1 VAQPAQAARL
11 AVTAIAGQ
19 GMAYLLA
26 LLLARRL
33 GVAGFEAYA
42 VSGAVF
48 VLMATFAPRGIEK
61 YALRALPALL
71 ERADWAGARGFL
83 RFGLRRT
90 LATALLV
97 GAGVAAWAA
106 WLGDLRETTRWA
118 IVVSCA
124 SLPAGALVHYGLE
137 VLSASGREIRAL
149 TLYRVATPALAL
161 LFVGVLLALAV
172 ELSGAIAAGCWGVAW
187 VLVLGLMALEA
198 RRALPLAVLRAAPAQ
213 DAPLWQ
219 AEARPFFVYR
229 LSLALLGHT
238 GVLALDALQP
248 SAAAVG
254 AYAVAMGTV
263 SLAAVLAT
271 ATNRAYARRLSI
283 LLERRDFVS
292 LQALRRERLRWL
304 LPAVAVFLILSFAF
318 TRELLALFRPEFAAV
333 GVLPLRV
340 LAVSTAF
347 TVLLSLAPTYLKFR
361 QRNRAT
367 YTAVGSAAAAQG
379 VLLLWLVPGHGAT
392 GAALAYAISM
402 CSMYAAFAW
411 MAHRELLQF
420 KG

>member
-1 VAQPAQAARL
+1 VAQPAPAARL

-19 GMAYLLA
+19 GIAYLLA

-106 WLGDLRETTRWA
+106 WLADLSDATRWA

-124 SLPAGALVHYGLE
+124 ALPAGALVHYGLE
-137 VLSASGREIRAL
+137 VLSATGREVRAL

-172 ELSGAIAAGCWGVAW
+172 DLSGAIAAACWGVAW
-187 VLVLGLMALEA
+187 VGVLGLMALEA
-198 RRALPLAVLRAAPAQ
+198 RRALPPAVLRAAPAE

-283 LLERRDFVS
+283 LLERRDFAS

-304 LPAVAVFLILSFAF
+304 LPAVAVFLVLSFAF
-318 TRELLALFRPEFAAV
+318 TRELLALFRPEFAEV

-340 LAVSTAF
+340 LAMSTAF

-361 QRNRAT
+361 QRNRST
-367 YTAVGSAAAAQG
+367 YAAVGSAAAAQG
-379 VLLLWLVPGHGAT
+379 LLLLWLVPVHGAT

-402 CSMYAAFAW
+402 CGMYGAFAW
-411 MAHRELLQF
+411 MAHRELRQF
-420 KG
+420 KR

>member
-1 VAQPAQAARL
+1 MAQPARAARL

-19 GMAYLLA
+19 GIAYLLA
-26 LLLARRL
+26 VLLAQRL

-48 VLMATFAPRGIEK
+48 ALMATFAPRGIEK

-71 ERADWAGARGFL
+71 ERADWPGTRGFL

-90 LATALLV
+90 LVNALLV
-97 GAGVAAWAA
+97 GAGVAAWVTL
-106 WLGDLRETTRWA
+106 LGDLADATRWA
-118 IVVSCA
+118 IVVSCVT
-124 SLPAGALVHYGLE
+124 LPAGALVQYGLE
-137 VLSASGREIRAL
+137 VLSASGREVRAL

-161 LFVGVLLALAV
+161 LFVLVLLALAV
-172 ELSGAIAAGCWGVAW
+172 DLSGAIAAGCWGAAW

-198 RRALPLAVLRAAPAQ
+198 RRTLPLAVLRAAPAQ
-213 DAPLWQ
+213 DAARWQ
-219 AEARPFFVYR
+219 AEARPFFIYR

-238 GVLALDALQP
+238 GVLALNALQP

-283 LLERRDFVS
+283 LLERHDFAT

-304 LPAVAVFLILSFAF
+304 LPAVGVFLVLSFAF
-318 TRELLALFRPEFAAV
+318 TREVLALFRPEFAEV
-333 GVLPLRV
+333 GVVPLRV
-340 LAVSTAF
+340 LALSTAF

-361 QRNRAT
+361 QRNRST
-367 YTAVGSAAAAQG
+367 YAVVGSAAAAQG
-379 VLLLWLVPGHGAT
+379 VLLLWLVPAHGAT
-392 GAALAYAISM
+392 GAALAYAVSM
-402 CSMYAAFAW
+402 CGMYGAFAW

>member
-1 VAQPAQAARL
+1 MAQPARAARL

-83 RFGLRRT
+83 RFGLQRT

-106 WLGDLRETTRWA
+106 WLGDLSDTTRWA

-137 VLSASGREIRAL
+137 VLSATGREVRAL
-149 TLYRVATPALAL
+149 ALYRVATPVLAL
-161 LFVGVLLALAV
+161 LFVLVLPALAV

-198 RRALPLAVLRAAPAQ
+198 RRTLPQAVLRAAPAQ
-213 DAPLWQ
+213 DSALWQ

-283 LLERRDFVS
+283 LLERSDFAR

-304 LPAVAVFLILSFAF
+304 LPAVAVFLVLSFAF
-318 TRELLALFRPEFAAV
+318 TREVLALFRPEFAEV

-367 YTAVGSAAAAQG
+367 YAAVGGAAAAQG
-379 VLLLWLVPGHGAT
+379 VLLLWLVPAHGAT

-402 CSMYAAFAW
+402 CGMYGAFAW

-420 KG
+420 RG